1 MIALRSGNAAASVKG
16 RSRRSGNFQMTGTH
30 ELRGRIDRGHGV
42 FKVLSAG
49 QPIAVSGAIKAMTWQ
64 VKGLK
69 PMVAAFLKAC
79 Q

>member
-1 MIALRSGNAAASVKG
+1 
-16 RSRRSGNFQMTGTH
+16 MTGTH